1 MTTEQQHPLGTPF
14 TAASTADD
22 VLDGLDLTGRNVVIT
37 GGAGGLGLE
46 ATRALSKAGA
56 SITVA
61 ARDPERAA
69 ATLAGIDRVEISR
82 LDLLD
87 PASIDAFAARYL
99 ESGRPLHILINSAG
113 NAYGRL
119 TLDARGYEAGFAA
132 FHLGHFQLTLA
143 LHPAL
148 RAAHGARVVNVS
160 SGAHRTSD
168 IRWDDLHFGRGYDGN
183 LAYGQTKTAGVLF
196 AVELDRRWAGE
207 GIRAFSAHPGIS
219 IASSLAHMEQGT
231 FTMRQLQ
238 AMGLVDEDEQPVID
252 PEHEKK
258 TPRQAAA
265 TIVFGAASPLLDGV
279 GGVYLKNSDVA
290 ALDPT
295 PWGPT
300 PVGEEPVIL
309 TDAAPHA
316 LDPESARRL
325 WELSEDLIAV
335 RTS

>member
-1 MTTEQQHPLGTPF
+1 MTTGQQHRIDTPF
-14 TAASTADD
+14 TAASTADE
-22 VLDGLDLTGRNVVIT
+22 VLTGLDLTGRHVVIT
-37 GGAGGLGLE
+37 GGTGGLGLE
-46 ATRALSKAGA
+46 VTRALSKAGA

-61 ARDPERAA
+61 ARTTGRAA
-69 ATLAGIDRVEISR
+69 ATLAGINRVEVSE

-87 PASIDAFAARYL
+87 PDSIDAFANRYL
-99 ESGRPLHILINSAG
+99 ATGRPLHMLINSAG
-113 NAYGRL
+113 NTYGKH

-148 RAAHGARVVNVS
+148 QAAHGARIVNVS

-168 IRWDDLHFGRGYDGN
+168 IRWDDLHFAQGYNGN

-207 GIRAFSAHPGIS
+207 DIRAFAVHPGIS

-238 AMGLVDEDEQPVID
+238 AMGLVDENEQPIID

-258 TPRQAAA
+258 TPQQAAA
-265 TIVFGAASPLLDGV
+265 TIVFGATSPLLDGI
-279 GGVYLKNSDVA
+279 GGVYLKNSNVA
-290 ALDPT
+290 PLDPT

-300 PVGEEPVIL
+300 PVGEKPVVL
-309 TDAAPHA
+309 SDAAPHA
-316 LDPESARRL
+316 LDPASAQRL
-325 WELSEDLIAV
+325 WALSEKLLT
-335 RTS
+335 R

>member
-1 MTTEQQHPLGTPF
+1 MTTEQHPIGTPF

-22 VLDGLDLTGRNVVIT
+22 VLAGLDLSGRNVIIT

-69 ATLAGIDRVEISR
+69 ATLAGIDRVEVSR

-87 PASIDAFAARYL
+87 PASIDAFAGRYL
-99 ESGRPLHILINSAG
+99 ESGRPLHMLINSAG
-113 NAYGRL
+113 NTFGKL

-148 RAAHGARVVNVS
+148 RAAHGARIVNVS

-168 IRWDDLHFGRGYDGN
+168 IRWDDLNFAQGYNGN

-196 AVELDRRWAGE
+196 AVELDQRWAGD
-207 GIRAFSAHPGIS
+207 GIRAFSVHPGIS
-219 IASSLAHMEQGT
+219 VASNLAHLEQGT
-231 FTMRQLQ
+231 FSMRQLQ
-238 AMGLVDEDEQPVID
+238 AMELVDDQGRPIID

-258 TPRQAAA
+258 TPPQAAA
-265 TIVFGAASPLLDGV
+265 TIVFGATSPLLDGI

-290 ALDPT
+290 PLDPT

-300 PVGEEPVIL
+300 PVGERPVLIS
-309 TDAAPHA
+309 DAAPHA
-316 LDPESARRL
+316 LDPKSARRL
-325 WELSEDLIAV
+325 WELSEDLLGK
-335 RTS
+335 

>member
-1 MTTEQQHPLGTPF
+1 MTKEQQHPIGTPF
-14 TAASTADD
+14 GPASTADD
-22 VLDGLDLTGRNVVIT
+22 VLSGIDLSGTNVVIT

-61 ARDPERAA
+61 ARDPERAGA
-69 ATLAGIDRVEISR
+69 KLAGIDRVEIGR

-87 PASIDAFAARYL
+87 PASIDAFAGRYL
-99 ESGRPLHILINSAG
+99 ESGRALHILINSAG
-113 NAYGRL
+113 NAYGKL
-119 TLDARGYEAGFAA
+119 MLDGRGYEASFAA

-148 RAAHGARVVNVS
+148 RAAGGARIVNVS

-168 IRWDDLHFGRGYDGN
+168 IRWDDLHFAQGYNGN

-207 GIRAFSAHPGIS
+207 GIRAFSVHPGIS
-219 IASSLAHMEQGT
+219 VASSLAHMEDGT
-231 FTMRQLQ
+231 FSMDQLR
-238 AMGLVDEDEQPVID
+238 AMALIDDSGRPIID
-252 PEHEKK
+252 PENEKK
-258 TPRQAAA
+258 TPEQAAA
-265 TIVFGAASPLLDGV
+265 TIVFGATSPLLDGI

-290 ALDPT
+290 PLDPT

-300 PVGEEPVIL
+300 PVGEKPVVL
-309 TDAAPHA
+309 SDAAPHA
-316 LDPESARRL
+316 LDPKSARRL
-325 WELSEDLIAV
+325 WELSEELLE
-335 RTS
+335 R